1 MAHMLV
7 HRGLGNKRLVENTI
21 QAFSYC
27 FKKKYG
33 IETDLQVTKDN
44 KIICFHD
51 FTLKKFKINKNIS
64 DLSLKEIQS
73 VGKKFKFEIPEINKL
88 IKISKNRHYIMLEL
102 KSLFSKKSILKL
114 LKLTKKHRNFCITSF
129 KEENIKNIYK
139 IRKNLKL
146 GLLFASTSKPEKI
159 IKKSK
164 NPYVKLLVMEKKFLD
179 NRKLLNI
186 KKPIYFYTARSKLLR
201 KKYKDRNLIFEY
213 I

>member
-88 IKISKNRHYIMLEL
+88 IKISKGEVAGFIFVINLFDL
-102 KSLFSKKSILKL
+102 KGSD
-114 LKLTKKHRNFCITSF
+114 
-129 KEENIKNIYK
+129 
-139 IRKNLKL
+139 NL
-146 GLLFASTSKPEKI
+146 I
-159 IKKSK
+159 SK
-164 NPYVKLLVMEKKFLD
+164 N
-179 NRKLLNI
+179 
-186 KKPIYFYTARSKLLR
+186 
-201 KKYKDRNLIFEY
+201 YKVENLIEFPGH
-213 I
+213 